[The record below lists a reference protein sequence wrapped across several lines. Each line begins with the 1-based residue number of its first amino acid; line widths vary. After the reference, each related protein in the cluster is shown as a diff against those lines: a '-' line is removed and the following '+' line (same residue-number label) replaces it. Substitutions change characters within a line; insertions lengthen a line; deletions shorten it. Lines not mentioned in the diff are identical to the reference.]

1 VWVSQPGPIS
11 GVIGVDAN
19 NLAAVTG
26 TGTVVY
32 CQSTIGTP
40 VGSPSGGDL
49 TITTSNGSS
58 TGKYVS
64 TSGTGQ
70 FVPAT
75 TGQTG
80 AEAGNLTACSPTTG
94 GSCTQGTSVKVDNI
108 GVTLANKTGVDDNTT
123 FPVVTQ
129 GTTSAQNIACV
140 GTTCARSVKVSAG
153 SVAVYV
159 DRDPAF
165 GPTANVPLCVSVGP
179 GLGCP

>member
-1 VWVSQPGPIS
+1 
-11 GVIGVDAN
+11 
-19 NLAAVTG
+19 
-26 TGTVVY
+26 VVY

-49 TITTSNGSS
+49 TIATTNPTATGS

-75 TGQTG
+75 IGQTG
-80 AEAGNLTACSPTTG
+80 AEAGNLTSCSATTG
-94 GSCTQGTSVKVDNI
+94 GTCAQGIGVKVANI
-108 GVTLANKTGVDDNTT
+108 PVGLANRTGVDDNTT

-140 GTTCARSVKVSAG
+140 GTTCVRSVKVSAG
-153 SVAVYV
+153 SVDVYV
-159 DRDPAF
+159 DRPQ
-165 GPTANVPLCVSVGP
+165 GSPTQRINLCASVGS
-179 GLGCP
+179 GMSCP